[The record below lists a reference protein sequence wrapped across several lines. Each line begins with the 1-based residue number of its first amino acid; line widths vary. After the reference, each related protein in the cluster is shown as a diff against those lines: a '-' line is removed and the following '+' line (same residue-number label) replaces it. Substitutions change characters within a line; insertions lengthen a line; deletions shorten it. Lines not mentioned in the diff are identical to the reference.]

1 MFQAAPRAMRACLEA
16 KERTGYC
23 QSLPARRGTARFG
36 FADCGKAK
44 IEGTRNLA
52 CVLTVRAGKAV
63 FDPSGLTMP
72 PWREAPPAYWV
83 MPELQT

>member
-1 MFQAAPRAMRACLEA
+1 
-16 KERTGYC
+16 
-23 QSLPARRGTARFG
+23 
-36 FADCGKAK
+36 
-44 IEGTRNLA
+44 
-52 CVLTVRAGKAV
+52 VRAGKIV